1 MLDRVVLALYPPV
14 VRDRYGEEI
23 SSLLESSPT
32 PQRDL
37 LNVFWHALMDR
48 TEYAVTLT
56 WRRTPRYMIYTAM
69 WLVGA
74 YVFLTLTDRAQQWII
89 QAIVPHSVSIP
100 FATSYLS
107 QMRLLTTACIIAVAV
122 AAFAASLRWW
132 RGAVWQ
138 PIAALVVVSLVLN
151 VVRVETFGLTTFQV
165 QVVWDWFAWTLGEQ
179 CLWAASVLLLI
190 VAIRRTPGRWAYA
203 VALPGVVAVAYAN
216 TVLSTFLL
224 DRFFDM
230 PGNPWTAYWENIMGA
245 LYEVDLGS
253 GGGVPVFFMPNL
265 PSETV
270 VQVHTSGWW
279 PTVATALVVGCALRL
294 LRGARSVEPDD
305 SDGWAQET
313 AAEPS

>member
-1 MLDRVVLALYPPV
+1 V
-14 VRDRYGEEI
+14 
-23 SSLLESSPT
+23 LESSPT
-32 PQRDL
+32 PRRDL
-37 LNVFWHALMDR
+37 LNVFWHALLDR

-56 WRRTPRYMIYTAM
+56 WRRTPRYVVYAAI

-74 YVFLTLTDRAQQWII
+74 YIFLTLTERVQQWII
-89 QAIVPHSVSIP
+89 QAIAPHAVSISSA
-100 FATSYLS
+100 ATRLS

-122 AAFAASLRWW
+122 AAFAANLRWW
-132 RGAVWQ
+132 RGVVWQ
-138 PIAALVVVSLVLN
+138 PIAALVAVSLVLS
-151 VVRVETFGLTTFQV
+151 VVRVETFGLTSFQV

-230 PGNPWTAYWENIMGA
+230 SGNPWTAYWESIMGA
-245 LYEVDLGS
+245 LYTVDLGDGS
-253 GGGVPVFFMPNL
+253 GVPVFFMPNL
-265 PSETV
+265 PSET

-279 PTVATALVVGCALRL
+279 PTVATALVVGCALH
-294 LRGARSVEPDD
+294 LRRAVKSVEPILVED
-305 SDGWAQET
+305 
-313 AAEPS
+313 